1 MLYLRFQRYSIIA
14 REDRTRQ
21 GMVSIGGDRAKH
33 ALRAIR
39 TLTVMVLSHVP
50 LPVGVRRQ
58 TQCLLGARPGRSALP
73 ESAGRASGT
82 WETQSGQQESSLRRK
97 FPKLLLYHFT
107 TPRNTRVWA
116 RQDSNLHA
124 HGGGFTGPCSLRQAA
139 RPKGSVSGR
148 YSRFPLLSL
157 LKFGADGGN

>member
-21 GMVSIGGDRAKH
+21 GMVSIAGDRAKH

-58 TQCLLGARPGRSALP
+58 TQCLLGARPGLSALP

-82 WETQSGQQESSLRRK
+82 WEAQSGQQGSNLRRK

-107 TPRNTRVWA
+107 MSRERTGMGAAGLEPACTR
-116 RQDSNLHA
+116 RGLY
-124 HGGGFTGPCSLRQAA
+124 R
-139 RPKGSVSGR
+139 
-148 YSRFPLLSL
+148 PLLTPASSAPE
-157 LKFGADGGN
+157 GVGVRPV